1 MTICCQIILRGIV
14 FCVTLGRYDFIFD
27 TNPMILQFVC
37 RLLLVSFHVYAWIQF
52 ANAVDEWYNNHNR
65 KSNLLQ
71 SNLKTT
77 HHHHHSNVGPL
88 LLLITSC
95 QFHIPFYSSR
105 MLPNT
110 FALIV
115 VLHSYRYWLVGN
127 IPYAAVGLVTATTVF
142 RCDILLLLGCV
153 GLQWL
158 LRRQLSFVTAI
169 QIGIVTGVA
178 CLLIIVP
185 LDTVLW
191 QRKYPL
197 WAEGEVFYYNAI
209 LGKSSNWG
217 TSPWYWYVANAI
229 PKMMLMTIVLLPL
242 SCCRIVEY
250 LLLWE
255 QKIRISLQRSGRR
268 QQQLT
273 ASSSTPSNTTT
284 TTTSWF
290 QLLCPPSPTLH
301 VWLDNMSYLQYLTPI
316 LGFIGLYSCLG
327 HKEVRFIFP
336 VMPIFNMGAAMGMSR
351 LIHCCQQHDSSMES
365 SKDKLQ
371 SWIIARFAYCCG
383 LLSLLVTL
391 IGSIIFVAVSMKNY
405 PGGYALTKLVE
416 HVVSLQHQQEQQ
428 QMAIT
433 TSQPVVVHVDVA
445 SAMSGVSLFGQRTAT
460 WCTTSSH
467 SSNIEWI
474 FDKAGYEEENRLL
487 DEKEKERSLN
497 RDGSSDD
504 EDIVASGAAAL
515 SSRFSHILTEDPTK
529 LAMSNHYHILHV
541 IQGLPRLDI
550 RHGRIMTE
558 DAIYILERNDWSL

>member
-1 MTICCQIILRGIV
+1 MTICCQTLSWIV
-14 FCVTLGRYDFIFD
+14 FCITLGKYDFIID
-27 TNPMILQFVC
+27 TNPMILQFAC
-37 RLLLVSFHVYAWIQF
+37 RLLLLSFHIHAWIKF
-52 ANAVDEWYNNHNR
+52 ANALDEWYNRSNF
-65 KSNLLQ
+65 KSTLKNNL
-71 SNLKTT
+71 SYI
-77 HHHHHSNVGPL
+77 GPL
-88 LLLITSC
+88 VLLITSC

-110 FALIV
+110 FALII
-115 VLHSYRYWLVGN
+115 VLHSYRYWISGN
-127 IPYAAVGLVTATTVF
+127 ITYAATGLVTATTVF

-153 GLQWL
+153 GLVWL
-158 LRRQLSFVTAI
+158 LRRQLSLVTAI
-169 QIGIVTGVA
+169 QIGILTGVA
-178 CLLIIVP
+178 CLLVIVP
-185 LDTVLW
+185 LDTMLW
-191 QRKYPL
+191 QREFPL
-197 WAEGEVFYYNAI
+197 WAEGEVLYYNAI

-217 TSPWYWYVANAI
+217 TSPWYWYVANAM

-250 LLLWE
+250 LMLWE
-255 QKIRISLQRSGRR
+255 QRIRISLQRGGR

-273 ASSSTPSNTTT
+273 ATSSKASTA

-428 QMAIT
+428 QMATT